1 MRYYVRARNTSTASE
16 NKIHDDEV
24 ARRYGFERGLV
35 PGVDVYAY
43 LTRPAAHRW
52 GIEWLERGAATA
64 QFVNPAY
71 DGDELFV
78 TVSERQDSLDAY
90 ALSPEGKF
98 CASTHAWLPADGRC
112 PELVGYPELPLA
124 DPPLAPTLAALGRLP
139 VLGSLSDAFDA
150 EKGLRYLDDV
160 GDPLELYR
168 QLRVAHPGWLL
179 RWSNWILKS
188 NVALG
193 PWIHTASELR
203 HYGLV
208 QDGAMLQIRGRICE
222 VFERK
227 GQTFIVLDLVLLADG
242 ALVQSVRHSAI
253 VQPLVEV

>member
-1 MRYYVRARNTSTASE
+1 MRYYVRAHNTSTASE
-16 NKIHDDEV
+16 NKIHDDKV

-43 LTRPAAHRW
+43 LTRPAVQRW
-52 GIEWLERGAATA
+52 GVEWLERGAATA

-78 TVSERQDSLDAY
+78 TVSEHPDSLDAY
-90 ALSPEGKF
+90 ALSPAGRF
-98 CASTHAWLPADGRC
+98 CASTHTWLPTDDRR
-112 PELVGYPELPLA
+112 PELADYPELPLA
-124 DPPLAPTLAALGRLP
+124 DPTLAPTLAALSTLP
-139 VLGSLSDAFDA
+139 ALGSLGDAFDA

-179 RWSNWILKS
+179 RWSNWILKR

-193 PWIHTASELR
+193 PWIHTASELQ

-208 QDGAMLQIRGRICE
+208 RDGAMLQIRGGISE
-222 VFERK
+222 AFERK
-227 GQTFIVLDLVLLADG
+227 EQTFVVLDLVLLADG

-253 VQPLVEV
+253 VQPLVKV